1 MHDSITLCP
10 PKLHPIYFV
19 LAVLTFVAPP
29 VLITIYIIFTY
40 YSKYFKSKNAM
51 IFGILPTI
59 IIGFIPAFLYL
70 YLYVPFLAVYHG
82 IQGFYQDKLASV
94 ECFPDIDDPRDI
106 TFLKLFEQFGEALP
120 QFMLGMTYYV
130 SNTYFV
136 NTNDNLFDL
145 MLPTTLISMVFSGVS
160 VGLGLICGLAATK
173 GLAKDGLLKLN
184 LATAWQLLA
193 ESIMIPFS
201 NVLS

>member
-1 MHDSITLCP
+1 LARQNFQEIDHSITLCP

-19 LAVLTFVAPP
+19 SAVLTFVAPP
-29 VLITIYIIFTY
+29 VLLTIYVALTEFECLN
-40 YSKYFKSKNAM
+40 SKIAM

-70 YLYVPFLAVYHG
+70 YFYVPFLAVYHG
-82 IQGFYQDKLASV
+82 IQGFYTDKLESV
-94 ECFPDIDDPRDI
+94 KRFPHIDDARDI

-160 VGLGLICGLAATK
+160 VGLGLISGLVSTK
-173 GLAKDGLLKLN
+173 GLSKDGLLR
-184 LATAWQLLA
+184 
-193 ESIMIPFS
+193 
-201 NVLS
+201 

>member
-1 MHDSITLCP
+1 MDGP
-10 PKLHPIYFV
+10 

-29 VLITIYIIFTY
+29 ALFTIYVALTEFE
-40 YSKYFKSKNAM
+40 FLNSKNAK

-70 YLYVPFLAVYHG
+70 YFYVPFIAVYHG
-82 IQGFYQDKLASV
+82 IQGFCKDKLESV
-94 ECFPDIDDPRDI
+94 ECFSDIDDPRDI
-106 TFLKLFEQFGEALP
+106 QFLKIFEQFGEALP
-120 QFMLGMTYYV
+120 QFMLGLTYYV

-160 VGLGLICGLAATK
+160 VALGLISGLVAIK
-173 GLAKDGLLKLN
+173 GLSKDGLLR
-184 LATAWQLLA
+184 
-193 ESIMIPFS
+193 
-201 NVLS
+201 